1 MMAAV
6 SRKVVTVLMVMLRI
20 RRRTKRGTAES
31 SYREDGAACQACK
44 LEKVM
49 AENGEEEIAGIID
62 RLGVVGDGSRHGPV
76 ERFRARSTDG
86 LEPPALSP
94 TAFLLLRGRF
104 AKLGNVIEVG
114 VARWQQ

>member
-62 RLGVVGDGSRHGPV
+62 RLGVMSDRLRDRLVDRLVEARQVFDVGIGEGRAADPLLYDAGPQ
-76 ERFRARSTDG
+76 RPIF
-86 LEPPALSP
+86 
-94 TAFLLLRGRF
+94 
-104 AKLGNVIEVG
+104 
-114 VARWQQ
+114 